1 MFVWYNSGDTLGRG
15 RGAGT
20 MGEHDGHRKRL
31 RERFLLGGEDALT
44 DRELLELLLFYAVP
58 RRDTAPIAQALL
70 EHFGSLQGTLSAP
83 AAELEKLPGMGRGA
97 AALIKLAPSL
107 HRRARLSAASEQVLD
122 TTERIGAHFL
132 ELLAGQRREV
142 MYQLCLDAK
151 GRRLH
156 TYKLAEGESA
166 AAAVNV
172 RRIVENALF
181 SGAVLVALA
190 HNHPSGVAFPSPED
204 RQATSQVRTALESVG
219 VRLVEHIIVADDDYI
234 SMRQQGLI

>member
-190 HNHPSGVAFPSPED
+190 HNHPSGVALPSPED
-204 RQATSQVRTALESVG
+204 RQATGQVRTALEAVG